1 MDGIEGPTPTLRDL
15 AVDTIDGLDD
25 VSSAPDGDVAVYA
38 RGGRPFAAVTE
49 HELEVRLEPF
59 VATAALRT
67 PGTAGSARG
76 PGWVHFVPP
85 LLDRFAADRAVA
97 WIEHAWRHAED
108 GPEA

>member
-25 VSSAPDGDVAVYA
+25 VASEPGLDVTVYA
-38 RGGRPFAAVTE
+38 RAGRPFAAVTQ

-67 PGTAGSARG
+67 PDTAASSRG
-76 PGWVHFVPP
+76 PGWVHFAPP

-97 WIEHAWRHAED
+97 WIEHAWRHAAE
-108 GPEA
+108 

>member
-25 VSSAPDGDVAVYA
+25 VSTAPDGDRAVYA
-38 RGGRPFAAVTE
+38 RAGRAFAVVTE

-67 PGTAGSARG
+67 PDTGASSRG
-76 PGWVHFVPP
+76 PGWVRFAPP
-85 LLDRFAADRAVA
+85 ALDRFAADRAVA
-97 WIEHAWRHAED
+97 WIEHAWRHAE
-108 GPEA
+108 E